1 MATVRGLREEPP
13 AGRVR
18 PARLL
23 LAAPRERVGELRALI
38 DTYRARGVDVDVWPY
53 AAAMPDAAALAV
65 RSLAADA
72 VLLAGPSR
80 VSPRRAL
87 PGPLLK
93 TPDGRRLPAGWLPLG
108 RRGAAAR
115 FCETAARVHGRRRE
129 RRSVAV
135 FGQWHPRYLRLA
147 DRIGALLVGTAST
160 WRWTSDVLDRDDLM
174 GAVGT
179 GLGLGIYLG
188 HGRPVGWVGYRG
200 LRARHFDR
208 FDGEP
213 LGAVVALACETASR
227 RRTSTSFAEALPLAG
242 VAAASFGA
250 VMPTR
255 HTDNTRWAVG
265 LCEAVCAGAT
275 TIGELI
281 ARSAP
286 QQAAAAA
293 AYRIIGDPLAPI
305 VSDHRANRRARAIPV
320 FS

>member
-1 MATVRGLREEPP
+1 VT
-13 AGRVR
+13 

-23 LAAPRERVGELRALI
+23 LAAPRERLGELRPLL
-38 DTYRARGVDVDVWPY
+38 DTYRGRGIEVDLWPY
-53 AAAMPDAAALAV
+53 AAAMPGAEALAA
-65 RSLAADA
+65 RGLAADA

-87 PGPLLK
+87 PGPLLEA
-93 TPDGRRLPAGWLPLG
+93 PDGRRLPAGWLPLG

-115 FCETAARVHGRRRE
+115 FCEAAARVHGRRRE
-129 RRSVAV
+129 RRAVAV

-147 DRIGALLVGTAST
+147 DRIDALLLGTAST

-174 GAVGT
+174 CAVGA

-188 HGRPVGWVGYRG
+188 HGRSVGWVGYRG
-200 LRARHFDR
+200 LRARHFDG
-208 FDGEP
+208 FHGEP
-213 LGAVVALACETASR
+213 IGAVVALACETASR
-227 RRTSTSFAEALPLAG
+227 RRTPTSFAEALPLAG
-242 VAAASFGA
+242 AAAASFGA

-265 LCEAVCAGAT
+265 LCEAVCAGAD

-281 ARSAP
+281 AGAVP

-305 VSDHRANRRARAIPV
+305 VSDRRADRRARAIPV
-320 FS
+320 FA